1 MTDHDLPNRF
11 GLRFHHLGLAVR
23 AADTA
28 QAFLGVLGYRFGTAV
43 HDPLQN
49 VNLMMCHHT
58 QQPDVEIIWPAEG
71 AGPID
76 RLLAQHR
83 EGLIYHICYETD
95 DLAASIAALEDDD
108 DFRVMFLSEPKPATL
123 FPGEHVVFAMVAGM
137 GLIELVSKGGFRSR

>member
-1 MTDHDLPNRF
+1 MNDQPNRF

-23 AADTA
+23 QAQTA
-28 QAFLGVLGYRFGTAV
+28 QDFLQALGYRFGTPV

-49 VNLMMCHHT
+49 VNLMMCHHAS
-58 QQPDVEIIWPAEG
+58 QPDVEIIWPAQG

-83 EGLIYHICYETD
+83 EGLVYHICYETD
-95 DLAASIAALEDDD
+95 DLAASIAALDDD
-108 DFRVMFLSEPKPATL
+108 ETFRVMFLSEPKPATL

-137 GLIELVSKGGFRSR
+137 GLIELVSKCGFRSR